1 MTILFHPCFDMRCR
15 LDPAVRGSVLLDTL
29 TVGPFGLLQELELRL
44 GLTAASTSNLL
55 RTVEYVKL
63 LRNYFSAHPDSP
75 FVCSFETDEFNVAAE
90 LLRWRDLLRLA
101 GWKASMRGI
110 SKRIDL
116 LSSLEPNFASP
127 ALGDRWQAVLEEL
140 PKHRLTDWTLELHA
154 PKQLLFPLYERLLD
168 QLERSGVRIREA
180 VQQAARP
187 EQVRRIRVRDFEE
200 AFRGIPTLDPK
211 QWTLICSHGKLLNN
225 VLRLNGCPTTE
236 SSIRENDSSVV
247 QLFEAGFSLFI
258 HPSDEVPEAV
268 DIYRLLS
275 YLQARPNPIP
285 SRINLALQRLLTSEA
300 GINPERW
307 QATVDEALAAGG
319 AEGKEEKARI
329 ERRLDS
335 LLNPFFEAVSPR
347 AIPLDRLKRYARS
360 LRGWALQR
368 SCLEKEDSEV
378 LLQLVEMCDVMLAL
392 LDSYTG
398 ETIDGGLLQG
408 WISSIRTDATIRNTE
423 AQVGSFDVV
432 EHPAALVDSVDRAV
446 WVDCAGMPELHYD
459 FEFLSP
465 DERKGLEGQGVRVW
479 SRTEEMKVEL
489 ELIRRGVGQVRRELI
504 LVTPESDWGARM
516 EEHPVVDNLE
526 CKAQVPFPVETC
538 TVPVEL
544 PPLCQKVPEFRIAP
558 GKIAP
563 RETESATSLDLLIQR
578 PFDYVMQYA
587 ARLRP
592 GGVREL
598 DELNLIEGR
607 VAHRTLELIVRQTE
621 GNLSAMSGIIAS
633 RETFDRHFLEAV
645 RECGLGLL
653 LARHAIERKELQERL
668 HKALAALMQILI
680 RYDFRVEGVEQEAS
694 APLLDVGK
702 PLLTVR
708 VDLLLRNRAGNPVI
722 FDLKWS
728 RSEKRYEA
736 LIREGHDL
744 QLRVYDYAMSCNLG
758 RPVAATGYFLLKR
771 GQLLGANLPALQ
783 GYVKQVNAPRTT
795 AEALARIRAG
805 YERRYQEFREG
816 LIEEG
821 EGLPVGELPYARTD
835 NLELLWPLL
844 TEKSAGSIKQIDPY
858 DNAYRIFKGTL
869 K

>member
-1 MTILFHPCFDMRCR
+1 MTILFHPCYDSRCR
-15 LDPAVRGSVLLDTL
+15 LDSVRRGQVLLDTL
-29 TVGPFGLLQELELRL
+29 TLGPLGLLQELELRL
-44 GLTAASTSNLL
+44 GLTAATSSNLL
-55 RTVEYVKL
+55 RTVDYVKL
-63 LRNYFSAHPDSP
+63 LRDYFPAHPDSP
-75 FVCSFETDEFNVAAE
+75 FAPSFKADEFNVAAE
-90 LLRWRDLLRLA
+90 LLRWRDQLRLA

-110 SKRIDL
+110 SPRIDL
-116 LSSLEPNFASP
+116 LADLEPSFARP

-140 PKHRLTDWTLELHA
+140 PKHRLTGWTLELHA
-154 PKQLLFPLYERLLD
+154 PKQLLFPLYGRLIDRLGAC
-168 QLERSGVRIREA
+168 GVRIRES
-180 VQQAARP
+180 VQQATRP
-187 EQVRRIRVRDFEE
+187 EQVRRIRVRDFAE

-211 QWTLICSHGKLLNN
+211 RWTLICSHGKLLNN

-258 HPSDEVPEAV
+258 HPSEEVPEAV
-268 DIYRLLS
+268 DIYRLLN

-285 SRINLALQRLLTSEA
+285 ARLNLALQRLLTSEA
-300 GINPERW
+300 GIDPERW
-307 QATVDEALAAGG
+307 QTTVDEALTAD
-319 AEGKEEKARI
+319 ETDDEARNRI
-329 ERRLDS
+329 RRRLDA

-347 AIPLDRLKRYARS
+347 AIPLDRLKMYACS

-368 SCLEKEDSEV
+368 S
-378 LLQLVEMCDVMLAL
+378 LLGDEASGALPQLAEMCDVMLAL
-392 LDSYTG
+392 LDSYSE
-398 ETIDGGLLQG
+398 ETIDGRLLQG
-408 WISSIRTDATIRNTE
+408 WISSIRIDASIRNTE
-423 AQVGSFDVV
+423 AQIGSFDVV
-432 EHPAALVDSVDRAV
+432 EHPAALVDPVDRAV
-446 WVDCAGMPELHYD
+446 WVDCVGMPDLHYD
-459 FEFLSP
+459 FEFLGP
-465 DERKGLEGQGVRVW
+465 DERKGLERQGVRVW
-479 SRTEEMKVEL
+479 TRTEEMRVEL

-504 LVTPESDWGARM
+504 LITPESNRGARL
-516 EEHPVVDNLE
+516 EEHPIVDNLRGE
-526 CKAQVPFPVETC
+526 ELEPFPVKTD

-544 PPLCQKVPEFRIAP
+544 PPICWKVPEFRITA

-563 RETESATSLDLLIQR
+563 RETESATSLELLIQR

-607 VAHRTLELIVRQTE
+607 VAHRTLELIVRQTA
-621 GNLSAMSGIIAS
+621 GDRNAMAGILVR
-633 RETFDRHFLEAV
+633 REDFDRHFLEAV

-653 LARHAIERKELQERL
+653 LARYAIERKTLQVRL
-668 HKALAALMQILI
+668 HNALSALMQILP
-680 RYDFRVEGVEQEAS
+680 RYDLRVEGVEQEAS
-694 APLLDVGK
+694 APLLDAGK
-702 PLLTVR
+702 PLLTAR
-708 VDLLLRNRAGNPVI
+708 VDLLLRNRTGDPVI

-736 LIREGHDL
+736 LIREGRDL
-744 QLRVYDYAMSCNLG
+744 QLRVYDHAVSCSLG

-771 GQLLGANLPALQ
+771 GQLLSANLPALQ
-783 GYVKQVNAPRTT
+783 GYVKQVDAPRTT

-844 TEKSAGSIKQIDPY
+844 TEKNAESIKQIDPY

>member
-1 MTILFHPCFDMRCR
+1 MTILFHPCYDTRCR
-15 LDPAVRGSVLLDTL
+15 LDSVRRGQALLDTL
-29 TVGPFGLLQELELRL
+29 TLGPLGLLQQLELRL
-44 GLTAASTSNLL
+44 GLTAATTSNLL
-55 RTVEYVKL
+55 RTVDYVKL
-63 LRNYFSAHPDSP
+63 LRDYFPAHPDSP
-75 FVCSFETDEFNVAAE
+75 FAPSFKADEFNVAAE
-90 LLRWRDLLRLA
+90 LLRWRDQLRLA

-110 SKRIDL
+110 SPRIDL
-116 LSSLEPNFASP
+116 LADLEPSFARP
-127 ALGDRWQAVLEEL
+127 ALGDSWQAVLEEL
-140 PKHRLTDWTLELHA
+140 PKHRMTDWTLELHA
-154 PKQLLFPLYERLLD
+154 PKQLLFPLYGRLIDRL
-168 QLERSGVRIREA
+168 GACGARIRES
-180 VQQAARP
+180 VQQATRP

-398 ETIDGGLLQG
+398 ETIDGGLLQE

-504 LVTPESDWGARM
+504 LITPESNRGTRL
-516 EEHPVVDNLE
+516 EEHPIVDDLRGEKLE
-526 CKAQVPFPVETC
+526 PFPVETD

-544 PPLCQKVPEFRIAP
+544 PPLCRKVPEFRITA

-563 RETESATSLDLLIQR
+563 RETESATSLELLIQR

-607 VAHRTLELIVRQTE
+607 VAHRTLELIVRQTA
-621 GNLSAMSGIIAS
+621 GDRNAMAGILVR
-633 RETFDRHFLEAV
+633 REDFDRHFLEAG
-645 RECGLGLL
+645 REGGLGVL
-653 LARHAIERKELQERL
+653 LARHAIERKALQERL
-668 HKALAALMQILI
+668 HNALSALMQILP
-680 RYDFRVEGVEQEAS
+680 RYDLRVEGVEQEAS
-694 APLLDVGK
+694 APLLDAGK
-702 PLLTVR
+702 PLLTAR
-708 VDLLLRNRAGNPVI
+708 VDLLLRNRTGDPVI

-744 QLRVYDYAMSCNLG
+744 QLRVYDHAVSCSLG

-844 TEKSAGSIKQIDPY
+844 TEKNAGIIKQIDPY